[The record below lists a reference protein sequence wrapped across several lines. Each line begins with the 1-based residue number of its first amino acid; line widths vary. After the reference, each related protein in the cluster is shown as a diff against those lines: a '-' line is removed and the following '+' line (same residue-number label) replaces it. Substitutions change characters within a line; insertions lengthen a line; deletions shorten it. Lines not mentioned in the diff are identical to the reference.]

1 MPRYRQ
7 HKSKVRFDND
17 SWSGVLRDLRVGH
30 ISIDG
35 AIYKQKPP
43 PPTATP
49 SPTPTATATAPPTNE
64 VTTIQRTYYSIAGQT
79 VGVRVKKVLTNG
91 STESDDM
98 YYMYTD
104 HLGNVGA
111 LSDKNGT
118 YISGSLTLFRPFG
131 DFRRVPSTNPD
142 ITDHAFTGHK
152 SHYYTK
158 NPEANHPNFFYGYV
172 EQICK
177 DGFSEVNHAKFSIM
191 AELGW

>member
-1 MPRYRQ
+1 MGP
-7 HKSKVRFDND
+7 FT
-17 SWSGVLRDLRVGH
+17 
-30 ISIDG
+30 
-35 AIYKQKPP
+35 KQKPP

-158 NPEANHPNFFYGYV
+158 ILKPITRISSTATLSKFV
-172 EQICK
+172 K
-177 DGFSEVNHAKFSIM
+177 MVFSEVNHAKFSIM